1 MKTTLSLK
9 KSRIAIITVFALAA
23 ITSSYAAAQP
33 SNPAPRTAASP
44 VAAAPTLV
52 PTPPV
57 RTAQAM
63 PSSPSA
69 PMNLPPISASDKA
82 DLIAAAVR
90 ELNNRYVFP
99 DVAKRAG
106 EALNA
111 KFKSNAYDS
120 TTDGQALAQALTD
133 DLFALTKDSHL
144 RFQFDPIAMPVQAP
158 PGQVVPEA
166 QAAAALLD
174 AQQRNFGFER
184 VERLP
189 GNIGYIDLRM
199 FYSPESAGDTVAAA
213 MNLVANT
220 DALIFDLRQSLGG
233 FSATVALITSYLL
246 NERTLLNTFYSRED
260 DSTEQSWSLDWL
272 PGKRFGGTKPVYVLT
287 SKGSISAAEEFAYNL
302 KHLKRATIVG
312 ETTTGAANPGAFVK
326 LTPLFT
332 LFITNARSIN
342 AITKT
347 NWEGVGVEPDVKVAA
362 QDALRKAQ
370 LLALE
375 KIIGTERDP
384 RRANGLRARVAQ
396 LEKSTQ

>member
-9 KSRIAIITVFALAA
+9 NSRIAIMTAIALATLSA
-23 ITSSYAAAQP
+23 ENAVAQSTAPVTSTTPTPNASTPMP
-33 SNPAPRTAASP
+33 SPTARTMQASP
-44 VAAAPTLV
+44 P
-52 PTPPV
+52 
-57 RTAQAM
+57 AQT
-63 PSSPSA
+63 SPL
-69 PMNLPPISASDKA
+69 NIPPITASEKES
-82 DLIAAAVR
+82 LIAATVR

-106 EALNA
+106 DAINA
-111 KFKSNAYDS
+111 KFKAKAYDAI
-120 TTDGQALAQALTD
+120 TDGVALANALTD
-133 DLFALTKDSHL
+133 DLFALSKDSHL
-144 RFQFDPIAMPVQAP
+144 RFQFDPIAVPVQAL

-174 AQQRNFGFER
+174 AKQRNFGFER

-272 PGKRFGGTKPVYVLT
+272 PGKRFGNTKPVYVLT

-347 NWEGVGVEPDVKVAA
+347 NWEGVGVEPDVKVNAD
-362 QDALRKAQ
+362 DALRKAQ

-375 KIIGTERDP
+375 KIIGIERDP

-396 LEKSTQ
+396 LEKVAQ

>member
-1 MKTTLSLK
+1 LSITPDVHLLHSAMKTTLSLK
-9 KSRIAIITVFALAA
+9 KSHLAIMTVIALAA
-23 ITSSYAAAQP
+23 TASAHAAAQP
-33 SNPAPRTAASP
+33 GDPAS
-44 VAAAPTLV
+44 
-52 PTPPV
+52 V
-57 RTAQAM
+57 RMAQAG
-63 PSSPSA
+63 PSSPIA
-69 PMNLPPISASDKA
+69 PMNLPPVSASDKA

-111 KFKSNAYDS
+111 KFKSKAYDS
-120 TTDGQALAQALTD
+120 ITDGQALAKALTD

-144 RFQFDPIAMPVQAP
+144 RFQFDPIAVPVQAL

-166 QAAAALLD
+166 QVAAALLD
-174 AQQRNFGFER
+174 AKQRNFGFER

-342 AITKT
+342 AVTKT

-375 KIIGTERDP
+375 KIIGSERDP
-384 RRANGLRARVAQ
+384 RRANGLRARAAQ
-396 LEKSTQ
+396 LEKSAP

>member
-1 MKTTLSLK
+1 MKPTLALK
-9 KSRIAIITVFALAA
+9 NSHVAITFALTLAA
-23 ITSSYAAAQP
+23 TASSHAVAQP
-33 SNPAPRTAASP
+33 SVPAPRVGAAQVTAVPASM
-44 VAAAPTLV
+44 
-52 PTPPV
+52 PTPTV
-57 RTAQAM
+57 RVAQAG

-69 PMNLPPISASDKA
+69 PMNIPPVSASDKA
-82 DLIAAAVR
+82 DLIAATVR

-99 DVAKRAG
+99 DVAKRVG
-106 EALNA
+106 EAINA
-111 KFKSNAYDS
+111 KFKAKAYDAF
-120 TTDGQALAQALTD
+120 TDGEALAKALAD

-144 RFQFDPIAMPVQAP
+144 RFQFDPIAVPMQTL

-166 QAAAALLD
+166 QAAAAQLD

-189 GNIGYIDLRM
+189 GNIGYIDVRM
-199 FYSPESAGDTVAAA
+199 FYSPSSAGDTIAAA
-213 MNLVANT
+213 MNFVANT
-220 DALIFDLRQSLGG
+220 DALIIDLRQSLGG
-233 FSATVALITSYLL
+233 FSDTVALITSYLL
-246 NERTLLNTFYSRED
+246 NERTLLSTFYSRED
-260 DSTEQSWSLDWL
+260 ESMEQSWSLEWL

-287 SKGSISAAEEFAYNL
+287 SKGSVSAAEELAYNL
-302 KHLKRATIVG
+302 KHLKRATVVG

-362 QDALRKAQ
+362 PDALRRAQ

-375 KIIGTERDP
+375 KFIATERDP
-384 RRANGLRARVAQ
+384 RRVNGLRARVAQ
-396 LEKSTQ
+396 LERSAP

>member
-1 MKTTLSLK
+1 MNTTPSLT
-9 KSRIAIITVFALAA
+9 KSHVAIMIAITLAA

-33 SNPAPRTAASP
+33 SNPGPRTAATP
-44 VAAAPTLV
+44 GAAAPALV

-57 RTAQAM
+57 RVAQAM

-82 DLIAAAVR
+82 DLIAATVR

-106 EALNA
+106 EAINA
-111 KFKSNAYDS
+111 KFKAKAYDS
-120 TTDGQALAQALTD
+120 ITDGQALAKALTD

-144 RFQFDPIAMPVQAP
+144 RFQFDPIAAPVQAP

-220 DALIFDLRQSLGG
+220 DALVFDLRQSLGG

-375 KIIGTERDP
+375 KIIGNERDP

-396 LEKSTQ
+396 LEKSAP